1 VTVSIAGLE
10 GRSTG
15 PAVDRVP
22 VPDRPSRADALR
34 RHLSASELAVHRLA
48 DDLATVESWADRLQE
63 RLRSGAMLLVAGN
76 GGSAAQ
82 ASHLAAEFVGRY
94 DGDRRAYSAISLAVD
109 PATVTAL
116 ANDYG
121 IGALF
126 ARQVEAHGRRG
137 DVLVTLST
145 SGQSPDLLAAVER
158 AKALDVRVWAMTGPA
173 PNPLFLAADEAIAV
187 DTPRTCVVQEMH
199 LILLHL
205 LCEAFDRERSPA
217 TRAAGA

>member
-1 VTVSIAGLE
+1 MTVSIAGPDV
-10 GRSTG
+10 RSVG
-15 PAVDRVP
+15 SVADRVTS
-22 VPDRPSRADALR
+22 DRSSSSAALR
-34 RHLSASELAVHRLA
+34 GHLAASEAAVHSLA
-48 DDLATVESWADRLQE
+48 DDLDTIEAWADRLHE
-63 RLRSGAMLLVAGN
+63 RFGSGAMLLVAGN

-158 AKALDVRVWAMTGPA
+158 AKADDVSVWAMTGPT

-187 DTPRTCVVQEMH
+187 DAPRACVVQEMH

-205 LCEAFDRERSPA
+205 LCEAFDRHG
-217 TRAAGA
+217 AAAPRVRRR